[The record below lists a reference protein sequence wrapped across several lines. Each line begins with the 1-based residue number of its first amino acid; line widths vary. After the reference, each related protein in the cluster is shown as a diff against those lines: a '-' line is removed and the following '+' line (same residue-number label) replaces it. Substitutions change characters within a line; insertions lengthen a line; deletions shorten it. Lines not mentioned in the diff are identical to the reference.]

1 MGLIPRDFV
10 SRLVYKVLAV
20 SAVGAA
26 YALMVNLGAISQ
38 GAVA

>member
-20 SAVGAA
+20 STVGAI
-26 YALMVNLGAISQ
+26 YAACVNFGAISL
-38 GAVA
+38 GASA